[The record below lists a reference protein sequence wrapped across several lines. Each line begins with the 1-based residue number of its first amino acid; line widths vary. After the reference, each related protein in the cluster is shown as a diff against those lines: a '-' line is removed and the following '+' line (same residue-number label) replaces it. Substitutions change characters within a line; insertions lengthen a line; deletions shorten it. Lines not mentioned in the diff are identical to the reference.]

1 MATSLNRLMRQW
13 QTQFAPG
20 EGAVTD
26 GRLLERFLS
35 AHDEDAFAVL
45 VRRHGPMVLGVCR
58 RILGD
63 PHDVEDAFQA
73 TFLVAVRKA
82 ASVRPRELF
91 GNWLYGVAYRTALV
105 ARARIIRRR
114 AKEKQVEDLPHPPHV
129 EPEGGWQELRSFLDQ
144 VVSGLPEKYR
154 LPVVL
159 CDLEGRSRQEVARQL
174 RLPEG
179 TLSSRLAAARKTLA
193 RRLARHAPV
202 LAGGVAAFFLA
213 ERTSCASVAGA
224 LVRSVVKAAA
234 LSEAGSAAVSAVT
247 SPQVA
252 ALTEG
257 VLKTML
263 QTKFKVAG

>member
-1 MATSLNRLMRQW
+1 MATDSPNSVLPHLRRVVLLRDGGGM
-13 QTQFAPG
+13 T
-20 EGAVTD
+20 EGQ
-26 GRLLERFLS
+26 LLDCFLAS
-35 AHDEDAFAVL
+35 RDEAAFEAL
-45 VRRHGPMVLGVCR
+45 VRRLGPMVLGVCR

-114 AKEKQVEDLPHPPHV
+114 AREKQFEDLPHPPQV
-129 EPEGGWQELRSFLDQ
+129 EPESSWQELRPFLDQ
-144 VVSGLPEKYR
+144 EVSRLPDKYR

-179 TLSSRLAAARKTLA
+179 TVSSRLAAARK
-193 RRLARHAPV
+193 
-202 LAGGVAAFFLA
+202 
-213 ERTSCASVAGA
+213 
-224 LVRSVVKAAA
+224 
-234 LSEAGSAAVSAVT
+234 
-247 SPQVA
+247 
-252 ALTEG
+252 
-257 VLKTML
+257 
-263 QTKFKVAG
+263 